1 MKRIPSVALG
11 LVLCLSLPLKA
22 ETVVSQV
29 NQGSPDEYVVKK
41 GDTLWSIAGYFLDKS
56 SQWPQ
61 LWKGNPQIDNPE
73 LIYPDDIIQ
82 LKYVN
87 GIPQFSINRA
97 YEKRSPA
104 VREVRRGETMR
115 GVPTKIIEEFLR
127 NNKVTSELQLKGAPY
142 VIGGI
147 SEKIYFGAQDE
158 FYAQGLF
165 SEADGNY
172 NVFRKGESYIDP
184 DSGDLLGHQITQ
196 IGTAE
201 LLVATGQ
208 NLARLKAIETKTPFT
223 RGDRLLSQGMN
234 VVQSAITLTPS
245 SAAVYGTIMAIQD
258 DRNSAG
264 PMGIV
269 ALNRGRLDGL
279 EPGNLLDLF
288 VRGESLKAIDARTRM
303 ETPERRIGNVL
314 VFLVDEKMSHGI
326 ILQTSQQVSSGD
338 IVKTP

>member
-1 MKRIPSVALG
+1 
-11 LVLCLSLPLKA
+11 
-22 ETVVSQV
+22 
-29 NQGSPDEYVVKK
+29 
-41 GDTLWSIAGYFLDKS
+41 
-56 SQWPQ
+56 
-61 LWKGNPQIDNPE
+61 
-73 LIYPDDIIQ
+73 
-82 LKYVN
+82 
-87 GIPQFSINRA
+87 
-97 YEKRSPA
+97 
-104 VREVRRGETMR
+104 MR

>member
-1 MKRIPSVALG
+1 
-11 LVLCLSLPLKA
+11 
-22 ETVVSQV
+22 
-29 NQGSPDEYVVKK
+29 
-41 GDTLWSIAGYFLDKS
+41 
-56 SQWPQ
+56 
-61 LWKGNPQIDNPE
+61 
-73 LIYPDDIIQ
+73 
-82 LKYVN
+82 
-87 GIPQFSINRA
+87 
-97 YEKRSPA
+97 
-104 VREVRRGETMR
+104 
-115 GVPTKIIEEFLR
+115 
-127 NNKVTSELQLKGAPY
+127 
-142 VIGGI
+142 
-147 SEKIYFGAQDE
+147 
-158 FYAQGLF
+158 
-165 SEADGNY
+165 
-172 NVFRKGESYIDP
+172 
-184 DSGDLLGHQITQ
+184 
-196 IGTAE
+196 

-279 EPGNLLDLF
+279 EPGNLLNLF